1 SKPEASDKQKDGSDE
16 PVAQELPH
24 LPPEFITRIM
34 NTKRPMEL
42 TPAAE
47 FCTDGIIV
55 AAKADR
61 DLVLLAFSV
70 LMTHLHY
77 PMWRTLRIFISAM
90 LVTLSDHHTVDTSN
104 LIPLLIETT
113 DKKERFLD
121 TILKKQIVLKNPDN
135 RERISFQYDIVPL
148 LGLLTRRR
156 ICNNPDRSIPSKIY
170 RTVLNHH
177 AVFFGGGV
185 LCCLEALVRG
195 PACSMQLGSVFPP
208 NIRKEHL
215 PGDKDCIVDSILI
228 AIVGAIRLLYQVS
241 IHADISSDD
250 HLEASMERLKGIAS
264 TYLSH
269 PSRPQHDQHL
279 VYVMQGDLSKLSL
292 FFEQYNR
299 EHNHPPRHLDRR
311 DFPDED
317 EPINPSSIAVVPTE
331 QDILHPRSSELP
343 AYISP
348 HESATGRLSEKI
360 GSQLLWYKDEYM
372 GQVHDVIMDTIGV
385 RLINSADLPDIVS
398 IGSDTN
404 VTEPVD
410 TDDDDDISDQDLCS
424 DYTSRWV
431 ALDIPQPYFASFKPV
446 LSRLQEHYRRPELVP
461 FGSYIAPT
469 LQEQECAVKKD
480 SVDIPLPQYARAPG
494 FALDLTPIAP
504 GLSLDPADKESIKE
518 AVRHLELNSEHDHDQ
533 AQAVIDSL
541 SREVSLVKG
550 PPGTGKSR
558 VVLSTI
564 KVLIHNWKRIG
575 NGPIIVVSHSNIS
588 LDDMLEK
595 IIQDDTT
602 DQGSIVRMGT
612 QSHSELLKKQNIQQ
626 LTKDATPNIRRV
638 ARKRIVDD
646 EWQRTLQSL
655 ESLELALR
663 DGTADWN
670 LVKDTVKMM
679 DDHLSGQFYSAC
691 IMIDNRGKKKKM
703 RELND
708 VFKAW
713 KDGKGLEYTQG
724 FIDSGPIVTSSQPI
738 ESIWSMELCHRQE
751 LLKKWTLAS
760 TTRWTTEIIQE
771 AEKAK
776 TLSYEKDVLS
786 EACRVDVLR
795 GKRVIGLT
803 SNGLAR
809 HSHIIEALEPKIIV
823 FEEAGRMFEAHTIAA
838 LNPCSQHIILLGDPQ
853 QLPPA
858 AIRHVSS
865 PKHPKGHVALDRSLF
880 AALLDR
886 HPPLPRNTLTV
897 QRRMAIPISDI
908 VKILYSELVDDDS
921 VLKPAAVS
929 GIVQNI
935 QFTHHEEP
943 ESLDPRTMSI
953 YNTHEADRVV
963 AAAVYL
969 YLNGYSGH
977 NRIAII
983 TPYRAQLN
991 LLQSLLSQYL
1001 VPVE

>member
-1 SKPEASDKQKDGSDE
+1 MSCEDLHQGTCFSFFFYVKVDMTLDKHCCCARSFFLSGPQQELRTWAEAGLHPPSIEYNTRPQLPRATRGPLAGTFSQHQSTQQRLASRSKPEASDKQKDGSDE
-16 PVAQELPH
+16 PVTQQLPH

-42 TPAAE
+42 TPVAE

-121 TILKKQIVLKNPDN
+121 TILQKQIVLKDPDS

-170 RTVLNHH
+170 QTVLNHH

-185 LCCLEALVRG
+185 LHCLEALVRG
-195 PACSMQLGSVFPP
+195 PACSMQLDSVFPP
-208 NIRKEHL
+208 YVRKEHL

-279 VYVMQGDLSKLSL
+279 VYVMQGDLNKLSL
-292 FFEQYNR
+292 FFEQYNQ
-299 EHNHPPRHLDRR
+299 EHDHPPRHLAKR
-311 DFPDED
+311 DLPDED
-317 EPINPSSIAVVPTE
+317 EPISPSSIAVVPTE

-343 AYISP
+343 TYISP

-372 GQVHDVIMDTIGV
+372 GQVHDVIMDTVSRFHHLNVGSNNLPVADCRANPKVEVYTHVRFCGFSHDPSHFGAICLELNQLGHVSQLTNEDDRHTYWSASPDLIFGSVIFLHRRSNSRHTRSPPRIIPLEITNRNVVSLSKDVSFIQIGV
-385 RLINSADLPDIVS
+385 RLINSADLPDIIS
-398 IGSDTN
+398 IGSDIN
-404 VTEPVD
+404 VTEPID

-541 SREVSLVKG
+541 SREISLVKG
-550 PPGTGKSR
+550 Y
-558 VVLSTI
+558 V
-564 KVLIHNWKRIG
+564 W
-575 NGPIIVVSHSNIS
+575 
-588 LDDMLEK
+588 
-595 IIQDDTT
+595 
-602 DQGSIVRMGT
+602 
-612 QSHSELLKKQNIQQ
+612 
-626 LTKDATPNIRRV
+626 
-638 ARKRIVDD
+638 
-646 EWQRTLQSL
+646 
-655 ESLELALR
+655 
-663 DGTADWN
+663 
-670 LVKDTVKMM
+670 
-679 DDHLSGQFYSAC
+679 
-691 IMIDNRGKKKKM
+691 
-703 RELND
+703 
-708 VFKAW
+708 
-713 KDGKGLEYTQG
+713 
-724 FIDSGPIVTSSQPI
+724 
-738 ESIWSMELCHRQE
+738 
-751 LLKKWTLAS
+751 
-760 TTRWTTEIIQE
+760 
-771 AEKAK
+771 
-776 TLSYEKDVLS
+776 
-786 EACRVDVLR
+786 
-795 GKRVIGLT
+795 
-803 SNGLAR
+803 
-809 HSHIIEALEPKIIV
+809 
-823 FEEAGRMFEAHTIAA
+823 
-838 LNPCSQHIILLGDPQ
+838 
-853 QLPPA
+853 
-858 AIRHVSS
+858 
-865 PKHPKGHVALDRSLF
+865 
-880 AALLDR
+880 
-886 HPPLPRNTLTV
+886 
-897 QRRMAIPISDI
+897 
-908 VKILYSELVDDDS
+908 
-921 VLKPAAVS
+921 
-929 GIVQNI
+929 
-935 QFTHHEEP
+935 
-943 ESLDPRTMSI
+943 
-953 YNTHEADRVV
+953 YN
-963 AAAVYL
+963 
-969 YLNGYSGH
+969 N
-977 NRIAII
+977 
-983 TPYRAQLN
+983 
-991 LLQSLLSQYL
+991 
-1001 VPVE
+1001 